1 MHSLTAAPAS
11 DADSIPAAIWTNIV
25 TARDGGTLAV
35 PEPWLSVFAPLVA
48 APGARLVVGQL
59 GQSIDG
65 RIATPSGHSH
75 YINGPAAIA
84 HLHRLRALVDAVV
97 IGVGT
102 AAADDPLLTVRHVAG
117 RSPARVVIDPHGRL
131 GTDAKLL
138 ADDGRRRLVVTRPDA
153 AWSHPA
159 GVERVSV
166 APDGNGHL
174 APARI
179 VEALDALGL
188 RRLLIE
194 GGAFTVSRFL
204 QAGCL
209 DRLHIAVAPLLIGS
223 GPTGL
228 MLDPIDRLDSA
239 LRPPTRCHRLGDD
252 LLLDIDLS
260 AQPAAQR
267 VAQRPAPRGTAQRS

>member
-1 MHSLTAAPAS
+1 MNSLTAAPAS
-11 DADSIPAAIWTNIV
+11 NADSMSAAIWAIIV
-25 TARDGGTLAV
+25 TARDGGTLAI
-35 PEPWLSVFAPLVA
+35 PEPWRSVFGPLVPA
-48 APGARLVVGQL
+48 AEARLAIGQL

-75 YINGPAAIA
+75 FINGPAAIT

-102 AAADDPLLTVRHVAG
+102 ARADDPLLTVRHVAG
-117 RSPARVVIDPHGRL
+117 RSPARVVIDPLGRL
-131 GTDAKLL
+131 GSDARLF

-153 AWSHPA
+153 AWRHPPA
-159 GVERVSV
+159 IERVSI
-166 APDGNGHL
+166 APDGSGRL

-188 RRLLIE
+188 KRLLIE

-209 DRLHIAVAPLLIGS
+209 DRLHIALAPLLIGS

-228 MLDPIDRLDSA
+228 TLDPIDRLDAA
-239 LRPPTRCHRLGDD
+239 LRPPTYCHRLGED

-260 AQPAAQR
+260 AQRLLQ
-267 VAQRPAPRGTAQRS
+267 RGTAQRS